1 MIKTYKAR
9 VNNNNISYLLLG
21 KHGNQMRYNFT
32 NGNVVTNKYP
42 SITLRNR
49 YAQDLLES
57 SLLFANNTIV
67 LDHEEEEYPG
77 EKAKLEEEKE
87 TLEQEKAKAE
97 KVNDSSKNYIKKLLE
112 VGENE
117 KISSDTDID
126 SVLASARDYYNKLQD
141 KRKQ

>member
-1 MIKTYKAR
+1 M
-9 VNNNNISYLLLG
+9 NNILAIISAIVAGVIGLL
-21 KHGNQMRYNFT
+21 
-32 NGNVVTNKYP
+32 VTMLKIKSNKI
-42 SITLRNR
+42 SR
-49 YAQDLLES
+49 
-57 SLLFANNTIV
+57 
-67 LDHEEEEYPG
+67 
-77 EKAKLEEEKE
+77 LEEEKD
-87 TLEQEKAKAE
+87 TLEQEKANAK

>member
-1 MIKTYKAR
+1 M
-9 VNNNNISYLLLG
+9 NNILAIISAIVAGVIGLL
-21 KHGNQMRYNFT
+21 
-32 NGNVVTNKYP
+32 VTMLKIKSNKI
-42 SITLRNR
+42 S
-49 YAQDLLES
+49 
-57 SLLFANNTIV
+57 
-67 LDHEEEEYPG
+67 
-77 EKAKLEEEKE
+77 KLEEEKE
-87 TLEQEKAKAE
+87 TLEQEKAKTE